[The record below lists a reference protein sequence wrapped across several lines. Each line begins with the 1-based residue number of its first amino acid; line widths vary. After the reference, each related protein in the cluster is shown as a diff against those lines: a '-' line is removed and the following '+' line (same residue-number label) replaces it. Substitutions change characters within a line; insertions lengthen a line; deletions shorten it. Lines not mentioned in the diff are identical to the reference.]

1 MSSSAEFEFGT
12 LQPQGAVGT
21 TERSLEQIIDE
32 ARDRGHAEGF
42 AAGRADALAQLAPAA
57 DAMAEALVEAQ
68 RQTDVFVEDA
78 ERAAVELALAL
89 AGKIVGAA
97 VEVQPELV
105 LEVVAGA
112 LRRTTVRDQLV
123 LELNPE
129 DFDLVRDAAEAVAG
143 RIGGV
148 RRMDIVAERRVGR
161 GGCVIRTGE
170 GEIDARVDQQ
180 LVRAAEIAADVLRTT
195 PDDA

>member
-1 MSSSAEFEFGT
+1 MNSSAEFEFGT
-12 LQPQGAVGT
+12 LQPLGGS
-21 TERSLEQIIDE
+21 TERSLEQVVDE

-42 AAGRADALAQLAPAA
+42 AAGRAEALAQLAPAA
-57 DAMAEALVEAQ
+57 EALAGAIAEAQ
-68 RQTDVFVEDA
+68 RQADVFVENA
-78 ERAAVELALAL
+78 ERAAVELSLAL

-97 VEVQPELV
+97 VDVQPELV

-129 DFDLVRDAAEAVAG
+129 DFELVRDAAEEVAA

-161 GGCVIRTGE
+161 GGCVVRTGE

-180 LVRAAEIAADVLRTT
+180 LARAAEVAADVLRT
-195 PDDA
+195 PPADA